1 MHTWTVT
8 VLIFSLH
15 YLLNPTLQKD
25 RNLIQSLYYVKAK
38 EKQGSPG
45 LLMKVFCDNAKT
57 AAFQFHKNSIFPFL
71 QLEKIK
77 SPVVCVILL
86 HTESMILLEAKR
98 LFPQISSHYANFH
111 ALFPLYSLIL
121 ALREYSS
128 TTKWSCIRGDYRFH
142 LI

>member
-1 MHTWTVT
+1 MVPDSSRDVCSWTVT

-15 YLLNPTLQKD
+15 YLLNPILQKD

-45 LLMKVFCDNAKT
+45 LVVKVFCCNAKT
-57 AAFQFHKNSIFPFL
+57 AAFQLCNNFIFPFL

-98 LFPQISSHYANFH
+98 LFFH
-111 ALFPLYSLIL
+111 RSVVTAQTCMLCSLC
-121 ALREYSS
+121 
-128 TTKWSCIRGDYRFH
+128 TPRFW
-142 LI
+142 L